1 MTTSETNPTTAD
13 ATRGSGMTRGVRSGL
28 ESDTQFGAVVPPL
41 HLSSNF
47 TFADFAEPRK
57 YDYTRSGN
65 PTRDLLGE
73 ALAELEGGAGGAVG
87 AVGPGEILTVEG
99 LQPLGDLRP
108 GGPVGSLGT
117 AGTVR

>member
-1 MTTSETNPTTAD
+1 MTTSETNPTTTD

-57 YDYTRSGN
+57 YD
-65 PTRDLLGE
+65 
-73 ALAELEGGAGGAVG
+73 
-87 AVGPGEILTVEG
+87 
-99 LQPLGDLRP
+99 
-108 GGPVGSLGT
+108 
-117 AGTVR
+117 